1 MYVEYHRPDSLEIAL
16 ELLARPAPQTLPL
29 AGGTV
34 LAAQTAAD
42 PFAVVDLQNL
52 GLGAIRQQ
60 GSAFEIGAAA
70 HLETLLT
77 APGIQPELSR
87 VIRLEANHNL
97 RQQASVAGTLVS
109 ADGRSPF
116 AAAMLALDAQLTLL
130 PGDTVVPLGDLFNAR
145 TSILPGRLIT
155 ALSIQR
161 RASLAYESVART
173 PADRPIL
180 AVAIARWPSGRL
192 RVVVGG
198 FGHAPRLA
206 LDAPEPGGVP
216 FAVESVCA
224 NATDAWASAEYRLA
238 VGPVLA
244 RRALET
250 LEKM

>member
-1 MYVEYHRPDSLEIAL
+1 MYVEYHRPNSIEEAL

-34 LAAQTAAD
+34 LAAQAAAN

-52 GLGAIRQQ
+52 GLNTIRQQ
-60 GSAFEIGAAA
+60 GSGFEIGAASS
-70 HLETLLT
+70 LETLMT
-77 APGIQPELSR
+77 TPGIQPELSR

-97 RQQASVAGTLVS
+97 RQQASAAGTLVA

-116 AAAMLALDAQLTLL
+116 AVAMLALDAQLALQ
-130 PGDTVVPLGDLFNAR
+130 PGDSVVPLGDLLNGRA
-145 TSILPGRLIT
+145 SILPGRLIT
-155 ALSIQR
+155 TISIQR
-161 RASLAYESVART
+161 KADLAYEYVART

-224 NATDAWASAEYRLA
+224 IASDAWASAEYRLS
-238 VGPVLA
+238 VVPVLA